1 MIYTNPA
8 QNNMQCT
15 INDRI
20 DCVGVGLH
28 SGQKVSMA
36 LIPAPP
42 HTGIIFVRKDIEAE
56 HALIPARWQNV
67 VDTRMCTV
75 LGNEHGV
82 TISTVEHVLAALRGV
97 GVDNLLVEINGSEVP
112 ILDGSS
118 APLVQML
125 ERVGIVSQK
134 LPRFGIWI
142 ERAID
147 VTQGE
152 HYAVLVPSATPRI
165 SVSIDF
171 PNPAIGV
178 QCASMDLYDQV
189 FADEVA
195 PARTFGFTRE
205 VEQLREQGL
214 ALGGSMRNAI
224 LLDESGVLNDDGLR
238 YADEFAR
245 HKILD
250 CLGDLAL
257 AGAPI
262 FGHLF
267 VHKPGHRL
275 NNALLRE
282 LFAHPGAW
290 QRLTYAQIEQR
301 MAQIDR
307 RMTRE
312 RGANATRKPDPA
324 AQRLQ

>member
-1 MIYTNPA
+1 MIYQNPVSG
-8 QNNMQCT
+8 NRQCT

-28 SGQKVSMA
+28 SGQKASMT

-42 HTGIIFVRKDIEAE
+42 DTGIRFLRKDIQAE
-56 HALIPARWQNV
+56 HAVIPARWQNV

-82 TISTVEHVLAALRGV
+82 TISTVEHVLAALRGC
-97 GVDNLLVEINGSEVP
+97 GVDNLLVEISGSEVP

-118 APLVQML
+118 APLVRMI
-125 ERVGIVSQK
+125 ERVGIAPQSV
-134 LPRFGIWI
+134 PRFGLWV
-142 ERAID
+142 ERPID
-147 VTQGE
+147 VSQGE

-165 SVSIDF
+165 SVVIDF
-171 PNPAIGV
+171 DNPAIGV

-189 FADEVA
+189 FAEEVA
-195 PARTFGFTRE
+195 SARTFGFTRE
-205 VEQLREQGL
+205 VEDLREQGL
-214 ALGGSMRNAI
+214 ALGGSTRNAI
-224 LLDESGVLNDDGLR
+224 LLDERGVVNSEGLR
-238 YADEFAR
+238 YANEFAR

-257 AGAPI
+257 AGEPI

-282 LFAHPGAW
+282 IFARSDAW
-290 QRLTYAQIEQR
+290 RRLSYEQIDQR
-301 MAQIDR
+301 MQDIEHNLNRARQ
-307 RMTRE
+307 
-312 RGANATRKPDPA
+312 P
-324 AQRLQ
+324 LQSISHGGR